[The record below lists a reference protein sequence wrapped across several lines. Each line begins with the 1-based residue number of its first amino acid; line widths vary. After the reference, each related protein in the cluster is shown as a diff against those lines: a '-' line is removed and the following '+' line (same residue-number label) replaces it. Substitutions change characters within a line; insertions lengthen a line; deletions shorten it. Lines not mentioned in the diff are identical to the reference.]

1 MPGTSVGTF
10 EANQYVSL
18 RRNGESQNKASK
30 LFSSRGMSEKYGRQF
45 ERRLRTAKQRAMAL
59 FPDEKNILHD
69 TELLFNS
76 RDESKATV
84 IQFINQAFANE
95 GYNPLYFSRRNILRV
110 RENKLGISTPLNKG
124 TTWFQVE
131 PLDSS

>member
-1 MPGTSVGTF
+1 
-10 EANQYVSL
+10 
-18 RRNGESQNKASK
+18 
-30 LFSSRGMSEKYGRQF
+30 
-45 ERRLRTAKQRAMAL
+45 MAL

-69 TELLFNS
+69 TELLFSS

-84 IQFINQAFANE
+84 IQFINRAFADE

-110 RENKLGISTPLNKG
+110 RENKQGISIPPNKG
-124 TTWFQVE
+124 TTWSQME